1 MRIDPQKWTSDKMKK
16 EQTKHF
22 VPDKR
27 NDTPACNAFQE
38 PDWPNLAAL
47 SDEIAKGRRD
57 TNCGN
62 CRRTRVFR
70 KLK

>member
-1 MRIDPQKWTSDKMKK
+1 MKK
-16 EQTKHF
+16 KQTKHF

-27 NDTPACNAFQE
+27 NDTPACNGFQCK
-38 PDWPNLAAL
+38 DWPNLAAL
-47 SDEIAKGRRD
+47 PDEIAKTRRD
-57 TNCGN
+57 VTCKN